1 MTESLHLYYLNN
13 LATQTRTEQCQH
25 PLAWQYEW
33 GESQRPTHTEDL
45 QAYNVKREK
54 SCASQR

>member
-1 MTESLHLYYLNN
+1 MTGSLHPYYLNN

-33 GESQRPTHTEDL
+33 GESQRPTHTE
-45 QAYNVKREK
+45 RFTGI
-54 SCASQR
+54 